1 MMQPNKHVY
10 MSCESSFEEAT
21 TVIYGAPFDG
31 TVSNRPGTRFAADAI
46 RSESYGLE
54 TYSPYLNKDLEDVR
68 IMDSGDVDI
77 TIGNKVKVLEELE
90 DTARTILNADKLP
103 FMIGGEHLVTLGPM
117 RAVLE
122 KYPDAMLVQLDAHT
136 DLRDDYMGEPL
147 SHATVVRRIH
157 DLIGDNRI
165 YQYGIRSGTKEE
177 FDWSDTHTI
186 LEKFSIDTLKDLP
199 GIIGNTPV
207 YVTIDLDC
215 LDPSIFPGT
224 GTPEPGGLTYR
235 ELEPAFKVFEQ
246 LNVVAAD
253 IVELSPPYDHSG
265 VSNAVAA
272 KVAREL
278 MLAITK

>member
-1 MMQPNKHVY
+1 MKPNKHVY
-10 MSCESSFEEAT
+10 MSCEASFEEAT

-54 TYSPYLNKDLEDVR
+54 TYSPYLNKDLEDVN
-68 IMDSGDVDI
+68 IIDTGDVDI

-90 DTARTILNADKLP
+90 DTARTILNAGKLP
-103 FMIGGEHLVTLGPM
+103 FMIGGEHLVTLGPF
-117 RAVLE
+117 RAVHE
-122 KYPDAMLVQLDAHT
+122 KYPDVVLVQLDAHT

-157 DLIGDNRI
+157 DITGDNRI

-177 FDWSDTHTI
+177 FDWSDTHTT

-199 GIIGNTPV
+199 GLIGDTPV

-224 GTPEPGGLTYR
+224 GTPEPGGLTYK

>member
-1 MMQPNKHVY
+1 MQPNKHVY
-10 MSCESSFEEAT
+10 MSCESSFDEAT

-90 DTARTILNADKLP
+90 DTARTILNAGKLP

-122 KYPDAMLVQLDAHT
+122 KYPDVMLVQLDAHT

-147 SHATVVRRIH
+147 SHATVVRRIY

>member
-1 MMQPNKHVY
+1 MQPNKHVY
-10 MSCESSFEEAT
+10 MSCESSFDEAT

-68 IMDSGDVDI
+68 IMDSGDVEI

-90 DTARTILNADKLP
+90 DTARTILNAGKLP

-122 KYPDAMLVQLDAHT
+122 KYPDAILVQLDAHT

-157 DLIGDNRI
+157 DLVGDHRI

-177 FDWSDTHTI
+177 FVWSETHTV

-199 GIIGNTPV
+199 SIIGNAPV

-224 GTPEPGGLTYR
+224 GTPEPGGLTYK

-278 MLAITK
+278 LLSITK

>member
-10 MSCESSFEEAT
+10 MACEAT
-21 TVIYGAPFDG
+21 FEDASTVIYGAPFDG

-54 TYSPYLNKDLEDVR
+54 TYSPYLDKDLEDIS

-77 TIGNKVKVLEELE
+77 TIGNKVKVLDELE
-90 DTARTILNADKLP
+90 DTAREILAAGKLP
-103 FMIGGEHLVTLGPM
+103 FMIGGEHLVTLGPF
-117 RAVLE
+117 RAVHE
-122 KYPDAMLVQLDAHT
+122 KYPDVVLVQLDAHT
-136 DLRDDYMGEPL
+136 DLRNDYMGEPL

-157 DLIGDNRI
+157 DITGNGRI
-165 YQYGIRSGTKEE
+165 FQYGIRSGTKEE
-177 FDWSDTHTI
+177 FDWSNEHTT

-199 GIIGNTPV
+199 GILKDTPV

-224 GTPEPGGLTYR
+224 GTPEPGGLTYK

-253 IVELSPPYDHSG
+253 IVELSPPYDASG

>member
-10 MSCESSFEEAT
+10 MSCESSFDEAT

-90 DTARTILNADKLP
+90 DTARTILNAGKLP

-147 SHATVVRRIH
+147 SHATVVRRIY

>member
-1 MMQPNKHVY
+1 MQPNKHVY

-54 TYSPYLNKDLEDVR
+54 TYSPYLNKDLENVR

-177 FDWSDTHTI
+177 FDWSDTHTV

>member
-1 MMQPNKHVY
+1 MQPNKHVY
-10 MSCESSFEEAT
+10 MSCDSSFDEAT

-90 DTARTILNADKLP
+90 DTARTILNAGKLP

-177 FDWSDTHTI
+177 FDWSDTHTV

>member
-1 MMQPNKHVY
+1 
-10 MSCESSFEEAT
+10 MSCEASFDEAT

-54 TYSPYLNKDLEDVR
+54 TYSPFLNKDLEDVR

-90 DTARTILNADKLP
+90 ETARTILNAGKLP

-177 FDWSDTHTI
+177 FDWSDTHTV

>member
-1 MMQPNKHVY
+1 MQPNKHVY

-54 TYSPYLNKDLEDVR
+54 TYSPFLNKDLEDVR

-77 TIGNKVKVLEELE
+77 TIGNKVKALEELE
-90 DTARTILNADKLP
+90 ETARTILNAGKLP

-199 GIIGNTPV
+199 DIIGNTPV

-235 ELEPAFKVFEQ
+235 ELEPAFRVFEQ

>member
-1 MMQPNKHVY
+1 MQPNKHVY
-10 MSCESSFEEAT
+10 MSCEASFEEAT

-54 TYSPYLNKDLEDVR
+54 TYSPFLNKDLEDVR

-90 DTARTILNADKLP
+90 ETARTILNAGKLP

-122 KYPDAMLVQLDAHT
+122 KYPDTVLVQFDAHT

-177 FDWSDTHTI
+177 FDWSEKHTV

-199 GIIGNTPV
+199 GIIGNAPV

-224 GTPEPGGLTYR
+224 GTPEPGGLTYK

-278 MLAITK
+278 MLSITK

>member
-1 MMQPNKHVY
+1 MQPNKHVY
-10 MSCESSFEEAT
+10 MSCESSFDEAT
-21 TVIYGAPFDG
+21 TVMYGAPFDG

-90 DTARTILNADKLP
+90 DTARTILNAGKLP

-122 KYPDAMLVQLDAHT
+122 KYPDAILVQLDAHT

-157 DLIGDNRI
+157 DLVGDNRI

-177 FDWSDTHTI
+177 FDWSETHTV

-199 GIIGNTPV
+199 GIIGNAPV

-224 GTPEPGGLTYR
+224 GTPEPGGLTYK

-272 KVAREL
+272 KVVREL
-278 MLAITK
+278 LLSITK

>member
-10 MSCESSFEEAT
+10 MSCEASFEEAT

-54 TYSPYLNKDLEDVR
+54 TYSPFLNKDLEDVR

-90 DTARTILNADKLP
+90 ETARTILNAGKLP

-122 KYPDAMLVQLDAHT
+122 KYPDTVLVQFDAHT

-177 FDWSDTHTI
+177 FDWSEKHTV

-199 GIIGNTPV
+199 GIIGNAPV

-224 GTPEPGGLTYR
+224 GTPEPGGLTYK

-278 MLAITK
+278 MLSITK

>member
-1 MMQPNKHVY
+1 MKPNKHVY

-54 TYSPYLNKDLEDVR
+54 TYSPFLNKDLEDVN
-68 IMDSGDVDI
+68 IIDSGDVDI

-90 DTARTILNADKLP
+90 ETAREILNANKLP
-103 FMIGGEHLVTLGPM
+103 FMIGGEHLVTLGPF
-117 RAVLE
+117 RAVHE
-122 KYPDAMLVQLDAHT
+122 KYPDVVLVQLDAHT

-157 DLIGDNRI
+157 DITGDNRI
-165 YQYGIRSGTKEE
+165 FQYGIRSGTKEE
-177 FDWSDTHTI
+177 FDWSDTHTT

-199 GIIGNTPV
+199 NIIGDTPV

-224 GTPEPGGLTYR
+224 GTPEPGGLTYK

-278 MLAITK
+278 MLSITK

>member
-1 MMQPNKHVY
+1 MKPNKHVY
-10 MSCESSFEEAT
+10 MSCEASFEEAT

-31 TVSNRPGTRFAADAI
+31 TVSNRPGTRFASDAI

-54 TYSPYLNKDLEDVR
+54 TYSPYLNKDLEDVN
-68 IMDSGDVDI
+68 IIDTGDVDI

-90 DTARTILNADKLP
+90 DTARTILNANKLP
-103 FMIGGEHLVTLGPM
+103 FMIGGEHLVTLGSF
-117 RAVLE
+117 RAVHE
-122 KYPDAMLVQLDAHT
+122 KYPDVVLVQLDAHT
-136 DLRDDYMGEPL
+136 DLRDDYLGEPL

-157 DLIGDNRI
+157 DITGDNRI

-177 FDWSDTHTI
+177 FDWSDTHTT

-199 GIIGNTPV
+199 GLIGDTPV

-224 GTPEPGGLTYR
+224 GTPEPGGLTYK
-235 ELEPAFKVFEQ
+235 ELEPAFKIFEQ

>member
-1 MMQPNKHVY
+1 MQPNKHVY
-10 MSCESSFEEAT
+10 MSCESSFDEAT

-54 TYSPYLNKDLEDVR
+54 TYSPYLNKDLEAVR

-90 DTARTILNADKLP
+90 DTARTILNAGKLP

-177 FDWSDTHTI
+177 FDWSDTHTV

>member
-1 MMQPNKHVY
+1 MQPNKHVY
-10 MSCESSFEEAT
+10 MSCEVSFEEAT

-54 TYSPYLNKDLEDVR
+54 TYSPFLNKDLEDVR

-90 DTARTILNADKLP
+90 ETARTILNAGKLP

-122 KYPDAMLVQLDAHT
+122 KYPDTVLVQLDAHT

-177 FDWSDTHTI
+177 FDWSEKHTV

-199 GIIGNTPV
+199 GIIGNAPV

-278 MLAITK
+278 MLSITK

>member
-1 MMQPNKHVY
+1 MQPNKHVY

-54 TYSPYLNKDLEDVR
+54 TYSPFLNKDLEDVR

-90 DTARTILNADKLP
+90 ETARTILNAGKLP

-186 LEKFSIDTLKDLP
+186 LEKFSIDTLKNLP

-235 ELEPAFKVFEQ
+235 ELEPAFRVFEQ

>member
-10 MSCESSFEEAT
+10 MSCESSFDEAT

-90 DTARTILNADKLP
+90 DTARTILNAGKLP

-122 KYPDAMLVQLDAHT
+122 KYPDVMLVQLDAHT

-147 SHATVVRRIH
+147 SHATVVRRIY

>member
-1 MMQPNKHVY
+1 MQPNKHVY

-54 TYSPYLNKDLEDVR
+54 TYSPYLNKDLENVR

>member
-1 MMQPNKHVY
+1 MQPNKHVY

-54 TYSPYLNKDLEDVR
+54 TYSPFLNKDLEDVR

-90 DTARTILNADKLP
+90 ETARTILNAGKLP

-177 FDWSDTHTI
+177 FDWSDTHTV

>member
-1 MMQPNKHVY
+1 MQPNKHVY

-54 TYSPYLNKDLEDVR
+54 TYSPFLNKDLEDVR

-90 DTARTILNADKLP
+90 ETARTILNAGKLP

-186 LEKFSIDTLKDLP
+186 LEKFSIDTLKNLP

-207 YVTIDLDC
+207 YLTIDLDC

-235 ELEPAFKVFEQ
+235 ELEPAFRVFEQ

>member
-1 MMQPNKHVY
+1 MQPNKHVY
-10 MSCESSFEEAT
+10 MSCESSFDEAT

-77 TIGNKVKVLEELE
+77 TIGNKIKVLDELE
-90 DTARTILNADKLP
+90 ATARTILNAGKLP

-122 KYPDAMLVQLDAHT
+122 KYPDAVLVQLDAHT

-157 DLIGDNRI
+157 DLVGDNRI

-177 FDWSDTHTI
+177 FDWSETHTV

-224 GTPEPGGLTYR
+224 GTPEPGGLTYK

>member
-1 MMQPNKHVY
+1 MQPNKHVY
-10 MSCESSFEEAT
+10 MSCESSFDEAT

-54 TYSPYLNKDLEDVR
+54 TYSPFLNKDLEDVR

-90 DTARTILNADKLP
+90 DTARTILNAGKLP
-103 FMIGGEHLVTLGPM
+103 FMIGGEHLMTLGPM

-177 FDWSDTHTI
+177 FEWSDTHTV

>member
-1 MMQPNKHVY
+1 MQPNKHVY

>member
-1 MMQPNKHVY
+1 

-54 TYSPYLNKDLEDVR
+54 TYSPFLNKDLEDVR

-90 DTARTILNADKLP
+90 ETARTILNAGKLP

-177 FDWSDTHTI
+177 FEWSDTHTV

>member
-1 MMQPNKHVY
+1 MQPNKHVY

-177 FDWSDTHTI
+177 FDWSDTHTV

>member
-1 MMQPNKHVY
+1 MQPNKHVY
-10 MSCESSFEEAT
+10 MSCEASFEEAT

-54 TYSPYLNKDLEDVR
+54 TYSPFLNKNLEDVR

-90 DTARTILNADKLP
+90 ETARTILNAGKLP

-122 KYPDAMLVQLDAHT
+122 KYPDTVLVQLDAHT

-177 FDWSDTHTI
+177 FDWSEKHTV

-199 GIIGNTPV
+199 GIIGNAPV

-224 GTPEPGGLTYR
+224 GTPEPGGLTYK

-278 MLAITK
+278 MLSITK

>member
-1 MMQPNKHVY
+1 MKPNKHVY
-10 MSCESSFEEAT
+10 MSCEASFEEAT

-54 TYSPYLNKDLEDVR
+54 TYSPYLNKDLEDVK
-68 IMDSGDVDI
+68 IIDTGDVDI
-77 TIGNKVKVLEELE
+77 TIGNKEKVLDELE
-90 DTARTILNADKLP
+90 DTARTILNANKLP
-103 FMIGGEHLVTLGPM
+103 FMIGGEHLVTLGPF
-117 RAVLE
+117 RAVHE
-122 KYPDAMLVQLDAHT
+122 KYPDVVLVQLDAHT

-157 DLIGDNRI
+157 DIVGDGRI

-177 FDWSDTHTI
+177 FDWSDTHTT

-199 GIIGNTPV
+199 QILKDTPV

-224 GTPEPGGLTYR
+224 GTPEPGGLTYK

-246 LNVVAAD
+246 LKVVAAD

-278 MLAITK
+278 MLSITK

>member
-1 MMQPNKHVY
+1 MKPNKHVY
-10 MSCESSFEEAT
+10 MSCEASFEEAT

-54 TYSPYLNKDLEDVR
+54 TYSPYLNKDLEDVN
-68 IMDSGDVDI
+68 IIDTGDVDI
-77 TIGNKVKVLEELE
+77 TIGNKFKVLEELE
-90 DTARTILNADKLP
+90 DTARTILNAGKLP
-103 FMIGGEHLVTLGPM
+103 FMIGGEHLVTLGPF
-117 RAVLE
+117 RAVHE
-122 KYPDAMLVQLDAHT
+122 KYPDVVLVQLDAHT

-157 DLIGDNRI
+157 DITGDNRI

-177 FDWSDTHTI
+177 FDWSDTHTT

-199 GIIGNTPV
+199 GLIGDTPV

-224 GTPEPGGLTYR
+224 GTPEPGGLTYK

>member
-10 MSCESSFEEAT
+10 MSCESSFDEAT

-77 TIGNKVKVLEELE
+77 TIGNKVKVLDELE
-90 DTARTILNADKLP
+90 ETARTILNAGKLP
-103 FMIGGEHLVTLGPM
+103 FMIGGEHLVTLGPI

-122 KYPDAMLVQLDAHT
+122 KYPDAVLVQLDAHT

-157 DLIGDNRI
+157 DLVGDNRI

-177 FDWSDTHTI
+177 FDWSDSHTV

-224 GTPEPGGLTYR
+224 GTPEPGGLTYK

-253 IVELSPPYDHSG
+253 IVELSPPYDNSG

>member
-1 MMQPNKHVY
+1 

-54 TYSPYLNKDLEDVR
+54 TYSPFLNKDLEDVR

-90 DTARTILNADKLP
+90 ETARTILNAGKLP

-177 FDWSDTHTI
+177 FDWSDTHTV

>member
-1 MMQPNKHVY
+1 MQPNKHVY
-10 MSCESSFEEAT
+10 MSCESSFDEAT

-90 DTARTILNADKLP
+90 DTARTILNAGKLP

-147 SHATVVRRIH
+147 SHATVVRRIY

>member
-1 MMQPNKHVY
+1 MKPNKHVY
-10 MSCESSFEEAT
+10 MSCEASFEEAT

-54 TYSPYLNKDLEDVR
+54 TYSPYLNKDLEDVN
-68 IMDSGDVDI
+68 IIDTGDVDI

-90 DTARTILNADKLP
+90 DTARTILNANKLP
-103 FMIGGEHLVTLGPM
+103 FMIGGEHLVTLGPF
-117 RAVLE
+117 RAVHE
-122 KYPDAMLVQLDAHT
+122 KYPDVVLVQLDAHT

-157 DLIGDNRI
+157 DIVGDGRI

-177 FDWSDTHTI
+177 FDWSDTHTT

-199 GIIGNTPV
+199 GLIGDTPV

-224 GTPEPGGLTYR
+224 GTPEPGGLTYK

>member
-1 MMQPNKHVY
+1 MQPNKHVY
-10 MSCESSFEEAT
+10 MSCESSFDEAT

-90 DTARTILNADKLP
+90 DTARTILNAGKLP

-122 KYPDAMLVQLDAHT
+122 KYPDAILVQLDAHT

-157 DLIGDNRI
+157 DLVGDNRI

-177 FDWSDTHTI
+177 FDWSETHTV

-199 GIIGNTPV
+199 GIIGNAPV

-224 GTPEPGGLTYR
+224 GTPEPGGLTYK

-278 MLAITK
+278 LLSITK

>member
-1 MMQPNKHVY
+1 MQPNKHVY
-10 MSCESSFEEAT
+10 MSCEASFEEAT

-54 TYSPYLNKDLEDVR
+54 TYSPFLNKDLEDVR

-90 DTARTILNADKLP
+90 ETARTILNAGKLP

-122 KYPDAMLVQLDAHT
+122 KYPDTVLVQLDAHT

-177 FDWSDTHTI
+177 FDWSEKHTV

-199 GIIGNTPV
+199 GIIGNAPV

-224 GTPEPGGLTYR
+224 GTPEPGGLTYK

-278 MLAITK
+278 MLSITK

>member
-10 MSCESSFEEAT
+10 MSCESSFDEAT

-77 TIGNKVKVLEELE
+77 TIGNKIKVLDELE
-90 DTARTILNADKLP
+90 ETARTILNAGKLP

-122 KYPDAMLVQLDAHT
+122 KYPDTVLVQLDAHT

-157 DLIGDNRI
+157 DLVGDNRI

-177 FDWSDTHTI
+177 FDWSDSHTV

-224 GTPEPGGLTYR
+224 GTPEPGGLTYK

>member
-10 MSCESSFEEAT
+10 MSCESSFDEAT
-21 TVIYGAPFDG
+21 TVMYGAPFDG

-90 DTARTILNADKLP
+90 DTARTILNAGKLP

-122 KYPDAMLVQLDAHT
+122 KYPDAILVQLDAHT

-157 DLIGDNRI
+157 DLVGDNRI

-177 FDWSDTHTI
+177 FDWSETHTV

-199 GIIGNTPV
+199 GIIGNAPV

-224 GTPEPGGLTYR
+224 GTPEPGGLTYK

-278 MLAITK
+278 LLSITK

>member
-1 MMQPNKHVY
+1 MQPNKHVY
-10 MSCESSFEEAT
+10 MSCEASFEEAT

-54 TYSPYLNKDLEDVR
+54 TYSPFLNKDLEDVR

-90 DTARTILNADKLP
+90 ETARTILNAGKLP

-117 RAVLE
+117 RAVLK
-122 KYPDAMLVQLDAHT
+122 KYPDTVLVQLDAHT

-157 DLIGDNRI
+157 DFIGDNRI

-177 FDWSDTHTI
+177 FDWSEKHTV

-199 GIIGNTPV
+199 GIIGNAPV

-224 GTPEPGGLTYR
+224 GTPEPGGLTYK

-278 MLAITK
+278 MLSITK

>member
-54 TYSPYLNKDLEDVR
+54 TYSPYLNKDLENVR

-177 FDWSDTHTI
+177 FDWSDTHTV

>member
-1 MMQPNKHVY
+1 MACDH
-10 MSCESSFEEAT
+10 SFESAN

-54 TYSPYLNKDLEDVR
+54 TYSPYLNKDLEDVK
-68 IMDSGDVDI
+68 ILDSGDVDI

-90 DTARTILNADKLP
+90 ETCRTILSANKLP
-103 FMIGGEHLVTLGPM
+103 FMIGGEHLVTLGPF

-122 KYPDAMLVQLDAHT
+122 KYPNVVLVQLDAHT
-136 DLRDDYMGEPL
+136 DLRENYMGEAL
-147 SHATVVRRIH
+147 SHATVVKRIH
-157 DLIGDNRI
+157 DLVGDGRI
-165 YQYGIRSGTKEE
+165 YQYGIRSGMKEE
-177 FDWSDTHTI
+177 FDFGKQHAI
-186 LEKFSIDTLKDLP
+186 LEKFTIHTLSELP
-199 GIIGNTPV
+199 NILQDTPV

-253 IVELSPPYDHSG
+253 IVELSPPYDPTG

-278 MLAITK
+278 LLAITNA